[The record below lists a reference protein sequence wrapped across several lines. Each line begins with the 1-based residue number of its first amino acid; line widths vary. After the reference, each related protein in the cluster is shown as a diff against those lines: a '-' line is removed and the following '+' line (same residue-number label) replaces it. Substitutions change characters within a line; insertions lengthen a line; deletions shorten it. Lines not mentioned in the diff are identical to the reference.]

1 MFIIFYECRLV
12 SLGNLEAAVSL
23 LLSTPPEGSNFYP
36 NALRAVV
43 LSSAVSQSLHE
54 LAVKVSSHKTTI
66 LQYSF
71 EFSFS
76 GVHNILTLITITGQ
90 TLERSACFFVLFE
103 KNAALYS
110 WQSNLLNFDHWS
122 VQSYR
127 YWPQASGIGM
137 IDANY
142 F

>member
-1 MFIIFYECRLV
+1 MFIIFFENRLV

-54 LAVKVSSHKTTI
+54 LAVKVGSFKITI

-71 EFSFS
+71 L
-76 GVHNILTLITITGQ
+76 GLRCVLTLIAISHLRSMLKDILYAYLSL
-90 TLERSACFFVLFE
+90 LEKKCC
-103 KNAALYS
+103 LYA
-110 WQSNLLNFDHWS
+110 W
-122 VQSYR
+122 
-127 YWPQASGIGM
+127 
-137 IDANY
+137 
-142 F
+142 

>member
-1 MFIIFYECRLV
+1 MFIIFYEHRLV

-54 LAVKVSSHKTTI
+54 LAVKVSC
-66 LQYSF
+66 
-71 EFSFS
+71 
-76 GVHNILTLITITGQ
+76 HNCALH
-90 TLERSACFFVLFE
+90 ACLFYLGLF
-103 KNAALYS
+103 KANI
-110 WQSNLLNFDHWS
+110 
-122 VQSYR
+122 
-127 YWPQASGIGM
+127 IGM
-137 IDANY
+137 IDMDNVI

>member
-1 MFIIFYECRLV
+1 MISSMVKRLCKNVFMSKNQFQTCSSVIYLGNYLCHMFIMLYEHRLV

-54 LAVKVSSHKTTI
+54 LAVKVSIFKINI

-71 EFSFS
+71 F
-76 GVHNILTLITITGQ
+76 
-90 TLERSACFFVLFE
+90 
-103 KNAALYS
+103 
-110 WQSNLLNFDHWS
+110 
-122 VQSYR
+122 
-127 YWPQASGIGM
+127 
-137 IDANY
+137 
-142 F
+142 